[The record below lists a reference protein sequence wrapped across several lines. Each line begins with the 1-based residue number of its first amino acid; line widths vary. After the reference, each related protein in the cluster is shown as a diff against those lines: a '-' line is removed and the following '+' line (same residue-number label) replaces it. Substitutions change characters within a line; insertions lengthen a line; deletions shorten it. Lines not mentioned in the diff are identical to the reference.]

1 MSSEDQNSPE
11 NLLRSVLSELFGI
24 VDREAID
31 SIAGALTFIALVPGQ
46 VLFGKGERSEDIY
59 FVLSGRLRAIIERP
73 NRPPDI
79 LGEIARGESVG
90 ELALLTGE
98 PRGASVLAVRETLV
112 AKMTRAVFEATLARH
127 PKVALT
133 TMRTVVE
140 RFRRAEKARRAPE
153 RPTTLCLLGITD
165 GVDLVGFGR
174 RLAEARAVYG
184 GPVTVLD
191 REAADAASRSAWGND
206 TASVQI
212 AISGLITAA
221 EARSQALVLV
231 ADAALTPW
239 TRACIAGAD
248 EILLVA
254 RGDAAPDV
262 SPIEDLLRDDER
274 AEPLARRTLVL
285 LHAEGVR
292 SPVGTA
298 AWLRDRDVARHF
310 HLRLGLARDLD
321 RLARMLSGRGIGLV
335 LSGGGARGF
344 AHIGVIN
351 ALAEAGIEPD
361 VVGGTSIGSVMGA
374 WRAMDVRGDAL
385 TRAGRRN
392 FVEGGSPTSDFNLLP
407 FVSLIKGYRARRLTE
422 GSVREITGA
431 DIGIEDTWV
440 TFFCISANY
449 TTSTEA
455 VLTRGPLAK
464 SILASY
470 AIPGALP
477 PIPIDGHLHVDGG
490 TVNNLPV
497 DVMGDFGVGTIIA
510 VDLLSDTIRTL
521 DLDWIPRTRDLLLDR
536 LRPRSRRRYRLP
548 SLGEILLNAS
558 VLHSVGRQRTM
569 RDRADLCIRPVLARV
584 GLLEWKKF
592 DIVVRCGHD
601 SAAAALAGLSQERL
615 AALRGTA
622 ENPRK
627 LGSPVVKPTAL
638 SLPAEPLPAGV
649 RNRS

>member
-1 MSSEDQNSPE
+1 M
-11 NLLRSVLSELFGI
+11 R
-24 VDREAID
+24 
-31 SIAGALTFIALVPGQ
+31 
-46 VLFGKGERSEDIY
+46 
-59 FVLSGRLRAIIERP
+59 
-73 NRPPDI
+73 
-79 LGEIARGESVG
+79 
-90 ELALLTGE
+90 
-98 PRGASVLAVRETLV
+98 V
-112 AKMTRAVFEATLARH
+112 ATSK
-127 PKVALT
+127 
-133 TMRTVVE
+133 
-140 RFRRAEKARRAPE
+140 
-153 RPTTLCLLGITD
+153 
-165 GVDLVGFGR
+165 
-174 RLAEARAVYG
+174 
-184 GPVTVLD
+184 
-191 REAADAASRSAWGND
+191 
-206 TASVQI
+206 
-212 AISGLITAA
+212 LITAA

-231 ADAALTPW
+231 ADAAVTPW

-254 RGDAAPDV
+254 RGDAAPDL
-262 SPIEDLLRDDER
+262 SPIEKLVYNDER

-285 LHAEGVR
+285 LHAESVR

-298 AWLRDRDVARHF
+298 AWLRNRDVARHF
-310 HLRLGLARDLD
+310 HIRTGLARDLD

-374 WRAMDVRGDAL
+374 WRAMDMRGDAL
-385 TRAGRRN
+385 TSVGRRN

-407 FVSLIKGYRARRLTE
+407 FVSLIKGHRARSLTE
-422 GSVREITGA
+422 ASVREITGA
-431 DIGIEDTWV
+431 DIEIEDTWV

-536 LRPRSRRRYRLP
+536 LRPRSKRRYRLP

-569 RDRADLCIRPVLARV
+569 RERADLCIRPILARV

-592 DIVVRCGHD
+592 DLVVRCGYD
-601 SAAAALAGLSQERL
+601 SATAALAGLSLERL
-615 AALRGTA
+615 AALRRTA
-622 ENPRK
+622 ENVRK
-627 LGSPVVKPTAL
+627 LGLPAAEPKSQSLTAE
-638 SLPAEPLPAGV
+638 SLPAYALD
-649 RNRS
+649 RS

>member
-1 MSSEDQNSPE
+1 M
-11 NLLRSVLSELFGI
+11 
-24 VDREAID
+24 
-31 SIAGALTFIALVPGQ
+31 
-46 VLFGKGERSEDIY
+46 
-59 FVLSGRLRAIIERP
+59 
-73 NRPPDI
+73 
-79 LGEIARGESVG
+79 
-90 ELALLTGE
+90 
-98 PRGASVLAVRETLV
+98 
-112 AKMTRAVFEATLARH
+112 
-127 PKVALT
+127 
-133 TMRTVVE
+133 
-140 RFRRAEKARRAPE
+140 
-153 RPTTLCLLGITD
+153 
-165 GVDLVGFGR
+165 
-174 RLAEARAVYG
+174 
-184 GPVTVLD
+184 
-191 REAADAASRSAWGND
+191 
-206 TASVQI
+206 QI
-212 AISGLITAA
+212 ATSGLITAA

-231 ADAALTPW
+231 ADAALTSW

-262 SPIEDLLRDDER
+262 SPIEKILHDDER
-274 AEPLARRTLVL
+274 AEFLARRTLVL
-285 LHAEGVR
+285 LHADDVR

-298 AWLRDRDVARHF
+298 AWLRNRDVARHF
-310 HLRLGLARDLD
+310 HIRLGLARDLD
-321 RLARMLSGRGIGLV
+321 RLARMLSGRGVGLV

-385 TRAGRRN
+385 TLAGRRN

-407 FVSLIKGYRARRLTE
+407 FVSLIKGYRARNLTE
-422 GSVREITGA
+422 ASVREITGA
-431 DIGIEDTWV
+431 DIEIEDTWV
-440 TFFCISANY
+440 TFFCISADY

-521 DLDWIPRTRDLLLDR
+521 DLDWIPRTRDLLFDR
-536 LRPRSRRRYRLP
+536 LRPRRRRRYRLP

-569 RDRADLCIRPVLARV
+569 RDRADLCIRPILTRV

-592 DIVVRCGHD
+592 DSVVRCGHD

-615 AALRGTA
+615 AVLRGTA
-622 ENPRK
+622 ENERK
-627 LGSPVVKPTAL
+627 PGLPAAGPTTSILPAE
-638 SLPAEPLPAGV
+638 SLPAGAPD
-649 RNRS
+649 RS